1 MRHSKNDLQQMPVR
15 IVVALL
21 ALLLPSTGALGSGV
35 LPLVPLGASQCDG
48 FYRYN
53 AKVVRVYDGDTI
65 WADIDLGFYTW
76 RMNEK
81 LRLIGIDAPELKGRK
96 FREVTAAEKKRA
108 IISRDKLRGLIGGRD
123 VVICTIKDKHG
134 HDKQGKYGRYLA
146 RVFLGDLDVNNW
158 MLTHGYA
165 VPYGQRKAAGTRA
178 SEAVRSGTE

>member
-1 MRHSKNDLQQMPVR
+1 MRHFKNDSQHMPVR
-15 IVVALL
+15 VVEALL
-21 ALLLPSTGALGSGV
+21 AVLLLPAVAYAAGV
-35 LPLVPLGASQCDG
+35 SPVKPLAAPQCDG
-48 FYRYN
+48 PSRYN

-65 WADIDLGFYTW
+65 WADIALGFHTG

-96 FREVTAAEKKRA
+96 FREATAAEKKRA